1 MFKAISMHTFSL
13 NTLVKWAA
21 TIGLVA
27 GFAIFFLLD
36 NGSATSPLALLIL
49 AALGYVVTLREPL
62 TGSILLGLAGASLLV
77 HPFLYHSSLEYVIVG
92 LLFFCSGAIRLIQ
105 WWNKE

>member
-1 MFKAISMHTFSL
+1 MKAYSL

-21 TIGLVA
+21 TLGLIA

-36 NGSATSPLALLIL
+36 SEAATSSPLALLLL
-49 AALGYVVTLREPL
+49 AALGYLVALKEPL
-62 TGSILLGLAGASLLV
+62 SGSIVLGLAGASLLV
-77 HPFLYHSSLEYVIVG
+77 HPFLYHSSLEYVIAG
-92 LLFFCSGAIRLIQ
+92 LLFFSSGVIRLVQ